1 MELGK
6 KAIDKVS
13 GFTGMLT
20 AKIEYLYG
28 NDRYLIDPQVG
39 EDNKYKEGQW
49 FDEERIELSE

>member
-28 NDRYLIDPQVG
+28 NDRYLIDPKVC
-39 EDNKYKEGQW
+39 EDNKYQEGQW
-49 FDEERIELSE
+49 FDEERIELAE